1 MSIFVVVLS
10 NWKIQGWVRK
20 KLFFFL
26 VFVWIFLSKNRS
38 WRCIIALKSS
48 LFFCG
53 PQCAYCKTYS
63 LWPLHESGLFAKVG
77 LVYGFVIALGIPT
90 FFGFSITICQE
101 YQLIYNLYWVFMYT
115 EIKRGLG
122 QTLAVLFL
130 SRMYTEDSLV
140 YISWDLWVVADLYEI
155 EKGG

>member
-1 MSIFVVVLS
+1 
-10 NWKIQGWVRK
+10 
-20 KLFFFL
+20 
-26 VFVWIFLSKNRS
+26 
-38 WRCIIALKSS
+38 
-48 LFFCG
+48 
-53 PQCAYCKTYS
+53 
-63 LWPLHESGLFAKVG
+63 
-77 LVYGFVIALGIPT
+77 
-90 FFGFSITICQE
+90 
-101 YQLIYNLYWVFMYT
+101 MYT